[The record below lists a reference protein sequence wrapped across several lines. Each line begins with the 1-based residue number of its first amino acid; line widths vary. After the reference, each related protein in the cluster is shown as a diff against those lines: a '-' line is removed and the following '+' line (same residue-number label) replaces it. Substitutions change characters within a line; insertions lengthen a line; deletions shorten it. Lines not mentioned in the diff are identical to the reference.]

1 MLNVGEIL
9 LRFAH
14 DQLDYFLCDRYRIID
29 MSFTSMNP
37 TDETTSSSFLSLP
50 GEIRNVILRLLLTH
64 KTSIVIYR
72 FGALKPPRPVTLKL
86 QPNILQACRL
96 TYNEGRTILYG
107 ENVFQAHHMLLKGAV
122 FAVDPDQ
129 LIFFNCIEMVR
140 RFHIRVRADIDA
152 FYLPSQVEA
161 AFDGTEIL
169 EVEVFRSSFEA
180 GGHGALH
187 CFAGVR
193 GVEKAKVHGSV
204 DDKFARW
211 LERCMMS
218 TRGQSI
224 SEFGAQSFEIS
235 NPISLDTTVR

>member
-1 MLNVGEIL
+1 
-9 LRFAH
+9 
-14 DQLDYFLCDRYRIID
+14 
-29 MSFTSMNP
+29 MSLPSQNSTNEA
-37 TDETTSSSFLSLP
+37 TNSSFLSLP

-64 KTSIVIYR
+64 QTPIVIYR

-122 FAVDPDQ
+122 FAVYPDQ
-129 LIFFNCIEMVR
+129 LISFNCTEMVR

-161 AFDGTEIL
+161 AFDDTDIL

-193 GVEKAKVHGSV
+193 GIKKVKVHGSV
-204 DDKFARW
+204 DNYFARW
-211 LERCMMS
+211 LEGCMMS
-218 TRGQSI
+218 IRGQSI
-224 SEFGAQSFEIS
+224 PEFAPEIFETS
-235 NPISLDTTVR
+235 KPNSLDTTVR

>member
-1 MLNVGEIL
+1 
-9 LRFAH
+9 
-14 DQLDYFLCDRYRIID
+14 
-29 MSFTSMNP
+29 
-37 TDETTSSSFLSLP
+37 
-50 GEIRNVILRLLLTH
+50 
-64 KTSIVIYR
+64 
-72 FGALKPPRPVTLKL
+72 
-86 QPNILQACRL
+86 
-96 TYNEGRTILYG
+96 
-107 ENVFQAHHMLLKGAV
+107 MLLKGAV

-129 LIFFNCIEMVR
+129 LISFNCIEMVR

-161 AFDGTEIL
+161 TFDGTDIL

-193 GVEKAKVHGSV
+193 GVKKAKIHGSV
-204 DDKFARW
+204 DERFARW

-224 SEFGAQSFEIS
+224 SGLEDQTFGIS
-235 NPISLDTTVR
+235 NPVSLDTTVK

>member
-1 MLNVGEIL
+1 MLNSGGSCL
-9 LRFAH
+9 DLSRSSLR
-14 DQLDYFLCDRYRIID
+14 RYRIID
-29 MSFTSMNP
+29 MSSAFKNSTGAP
-37 TDETTSSSFLSLP
+37 TSSSFLSLP

-64 KTSIVIYR
+64 MTPIVIYR
-72 FGALKPPRPVTLKL
+72 FGALKPPKPVTLEL
-86 QPNILQACRL
+86 HPNILQACRL

-129 LIFFNCIEMVR
+129 LISFNCTEMVR

-161 AFDGTEIL
+161 AFDDTEVL

-193 GVEKAKVHGSV
+193 GVRKAKVHGSV
-204 DDKFARW
+204 EEQFARW
-211 LERCMMS
+211 LESCMMI
-218 TRGQSI
+218 TRGESI
-224 SEFGAQSFEIS
+224 PEFEAQSSVIS
-235 NPISLDTTVR
+235 NLVSLDTTVR